1 LAGES
6 GPHAVNPTIRYTAFS
21 LVVVLSAFH
30 QPARAD
36 DAAGEIKAALTQ
48 WTEDFNAERADKV
61 CGLFAKDLRA
71 DVRGLQERG
80 YEAQCELLK
89 SSLADLT
96 RKYSY
101 ALDIKEILVF
111 GEVAIVRLVW
121 TLTVKQDG
129 SGTTSLET
137 GMDVFRRQ
145 SDGTWKII
153 RYIAYE
159 Q

>member
-1 LAGES
+1 M
-6 GPHAVNPTIRYTAFS
+6 NRTIRYTAFS
-21 LVVVLSAFH
+21 IVVVLSTFH
-30 QPARAD
+30 LPARAD

-48 WTEDFNAERADKV
+48 WTEDFNAGRADKV
-61 CGLFAKDLRA
+61 CGLFAKDLRS
-71 DVRGLQERG
+71 DVRGLPERG

-129 SGTTSLET
+129 SETTSLEP

-145 SDGTWKII
+145 ADGTWKII

>member
-1 LAGES
+1 M
-6 GPHAVNPTIRYTAFS
+6 NRTIRYAAFS

-30 QPARAD
+30 LPARAD

-48 WTEDFNAERADKV
+48 WTEDFNAGRADKV
-61 CGLFAKDLRA
+61 CGLFANDLRA
-71 DVRGLQERG
+71 DVRGLPERG

-129 SGTTSLET
+129 SETTSLET

-145 SDGTWKII
+145 ADGTWKII

>member
-1 LAGES
+1 MRPVRQRFAGRC
-6 GPHAVNPTIRYTAFS
+6 AW
-21 LVVVLSAFH
+21 
-30 QPARAD
+30 
-36 DAAGEIKAALTQ
+36 AAGAWLE
-48 WTEDFNAERADKV
+48 
-61 CGLFAKDLRA
+61 G
-71 DVRGLQERG
+71 
-80 YEAQCELLK
+80 QCQLLK
-89 SSLADLT
+89 SALT
-96 RKYSY
+96 DPTSKYSY

-129 SGTTSLET
+129 SETTSLEP

-145 SDGTWKII
+145 ADGTWKII